1 MVILESILVFVLKFF
16 YGLTHSYELSLILL
30 SAFVSL
36 SLAPLYHLTGILE
49 KKERTIKQRLAMYKP
64 STHRNLNEL
73 YEQFGYWP
81 FYSIRSLASL
91 FIQIP
96 VLIAAY
102 DALSDYAPLK
112 NTWLGYP
119 DNIIAGLN
127 IFPFI
132 MTFINLCAVFIS
144 SEPQSKERKQGIFIA
159 IVFFGLL
166 YTSPVALLIYWTFN
180 QLFTLVRYLIV
191 YPFPKIKRPNLN
203 LDFAWQ
209 FLLVLT
215 IHSIFVILVDGKTAG
230 VYWIFAFFI
239 MLSVYKF
246 ATKIKIPFFI
256 PNLKTIALNI
266 SVMAFP
272 AILLF
277 KSNEI
282 YFSEIELI
290 IYAAVLLLFSVF
302 ISFILSP
309 KFSVSF
315 ILSLMFLPM
324 AREITYHTADLRTA
338 FFVLFVV
345 VLIFVGSVIKQKGA
359 IIAFSLLASIYLL
372 CFTGNESSN
381 FIKAGEGEGK
391 TPTELLELELKDS
404 ASIYLFMHDAFPH
417 KDYAKH
423 LDLPNYNNLINMFE
437 QNNFKIYDIYSM
449 AYTTQTTM
457 SSLFDIDTNL
467 LLKYKG
473 TATAKYDDII
483 KNPYLSND
491 FHPNYFKAIFN
502 GNSFTN
508 TLLQKKGYST
518 ALLAPHSYEPSYK
531 GKKTYN
537 FVFYGKTSSVNDNE
551 NKIENQVLKNI
562 LNGNLNSNLLQDSLA
577 TSHLINI
584 AEFARD
590 NSKKTKFFMWGAA
603 SACPGHSSFGAL
615 GTTEKELEQFLPT
628 YNKCLEAMKTEI
640 EMLKANKNAII
651 IFMSDHGGYFMDN
664 GIGYKLPKGY
674 DFSKT
679 DYMKFRDIFGAFMAV
694 RWPSRE
700 KAEKYDSN
708 FNVSQ
713 DLFPIIF
720 AYLFDSE
727 IPLKYKMKNTELRLG
742 PHKFDRGVFY
752 KDFYQDKK

>member
-1 MVILESILVFVLKFF
+1 MTFLESLLIFVLEFF

-49 KKERTIKQRLAMYKP
+49 KKERLIKQRLAMYKP
-64 STHRNLNEL
+64 SSHRNLNEL
-73 YEQFGYWP
+73 YKQFGYLP

-96 VLIAAY
+96 ILIAAY
-102 DALSDYAPLK
+102 DALSDYMPLK

-119 DNIIAGLN
+119 DNTIAGLN
-127 IFPFI
+127 ILPFV

-144 SEPQSKERKQGIFIA
+144 SEKQSKERKQGIFIA
-159 IVFFGLL
+159 MVFFGLL

-180 QLFTLVRYLIV
+180 QLFTLARYLMV

-209 FLLVLT
+209 FLLALT
-215 IHSIFVILVDGKTAG
+215 IHSILTIFVGEKISDS
-230 VYWIFAFFI
+230 YWIFALFI

-246 ATKIKIPFFI
+246 VAKAKNPFFI

-272 AILLF
+272 AILFF

-282 YFSEIELI
+282 YFNGIELLV
-290 IYAAVLLLFSVF
+290 YATVLLLFPVLL
-302 ISFILSP
+302 SFILSP
-309 KFSVSF
+309 KLSISL

-324 AREITYHTADLRTA
+324 AREITYHAADLRTS
-338 FFVLFVV
+338 FLTLFVV
-345 VLIFVGSVIKQKGA
+345 VLIFIGSVIKQKGA
-359 IIAFSLLASIYLL
+359 IIAFSLIASIYIL
-372 CFTGNESSN
+372 CFTGNENLN
-381 FIKAGEGEGK
+381 FRKAGIGEGK
-391 TPTELLELELKDS
+391 IPEELMELKLKDS

-417 KDYAKH
+417 KDYAH
-423 LDLPNYNNLINMFE
+423 HFGLPSYDNLMALFE
-437 QNNFKIYDIYSM
+437 QGDFKIYDVYSM
-449 AYTTQTTM
+449 GYTTYVTM
-457 SSLFDIDTNL
+457 SSLFDMDTNL

-473 TATAKYDDII
+473 TATVKYDDIA
-483 KNPYLSND
+483 KSPYLSND
-491 FHPNYFKAIFN
+491 FHPNYFKTIFS
-502 GNSFTN
+502 GNNLTN

-518 ALLAPHSYEPSYK
+518 ALLAPHGYDPAYK
-531 GKKTYN
+531 GNKSYD
-537 FVFYGKTSSVNDNE
+537 FVFYGKTSSIKDNE

-562 LNGNLNSNLLQDSLA
+562 LKGTLNSDLLQDSLF

-584 AEFARD
+584 ADFAQD
-590 NSKKTKFFMWGAA
+590 NSEKTKFFMWGAG
-603 SACPGHSSFGAL
+603 CPGHSTFGAL
-615 GTTEKELEQFLPT
+615 GTTEKEMEHFIPI

-640 EMLKANKNAII
+640 EMIKANPNAII

-664 GIGYKLPKGY
+664 GLGYKFPKNY
-674 DFSKT
+674 DFSKS
-679 DYMKFRDIFGAFMAV
+679 DYMKFRDVFGAFMAI
-694 RWPSRE
+694 RWPNME
-700 KAEKYDSN
+700 KTEKYDN
-708 FNVSQ
+708 DFNITQ
-713 DLFPIIF
+713 DLFPIVF

-742 PHKFDRGVFY
+742 PHKFDKGVFY
-752 KDFYQDKK
+752 KDFYKE

>member
-1 MVILESILVFVLKFF
+1 MVILESVLIFVLKFF
-16 YGLTHSYELSLILL
+16 YDLTHSYELSLILL

-102 DALSDYAPLK
+102 DALSNYAPLK

-119 DNIIAGLN
+119 DNTIAGFN
-127 IFPFI
+127 IFPFV

-144 SEPQSKERKQGIFIA
+144 SEPQSKERKQGVFIA
-159 IVFFGLL
+159 MVFFGLL
-166 YTSPVALLIYWTFN
+166 YTSPAALLIYWTFN
-180 QLFTLVRYLIV
+180 QLFTLARYLMV

-203 LDFAWQ
+203 LNFVWQ
-209 FLLVLT
+209 FLSILV
-215 IHSIFVILVDGKTAG
+215 IHSILTVFVGKKISD
-230 VYWIFAFFI
+230 VYWIFALFI
-239 MLSVYKF
+239 MLIVYKF
-246 ATKIKIPFFI
+246 ATKAKNPLFV
-256 PNLKTIALNI
+256 PNLKTIVLNI

-282 YFSEIELI
+282 YFNGAELLV
-290 IYAAVLLLFSVF
+290 YAAVLLLFSVF

-324 AREITYHTADLRTA
+324 AREITYHTTDLRIS

-345 VLIFVGSVIKQKGA
+345 VLIFIGSVIKQKGA
-359 IIAFSLLASIYLL
+359 IIAFSLIASIYLL
-372 CFTGNESSN
+372 YFTGNENSN
-381 FIKAGEGEGK
+381 FRKAGEGESK
-391 TPTELLELELKDS
+391 APAELLELELKDS

-417 KDYAKH
+417 KDYANYFN
-423 LDLPNYNNLINMFE
+423 LPSYDNLMDIFE
-437 QNNFKIYDIYSM
+437 QGDFKIYDVYSM
-449 AYTTQTTM
+449 GYTTQVTM
-457 SSLFDIDTNL
+457 SSLFDMNADL
-467 LLKYKG
+467 LTKYSG
-473 TATAKYDDII
+473 SATAKYDEIA
-483 KNPYLSND
+483 KSPNFSND
-491 FHPNYFKAIFN
+491 FHPNFLKTIFN
-502 GNSFTN
+502 GNNITN

-518 ALLAPHSYEPSYK
+518 ALLAPHSYDPAYK
-531 GKKTYN
+531 GNKFYD
-537 FVFYGKTSSVNDNE
+537 FVFYGKTGTINDGE
-551 NKIENQVLKNI
+551 SKTENQVLKNI
-562 LNGNLNSNLLQDSLA
+562 LNGTLNSDLLQDSLFA
-577 TSHLINI
+577 SHLVNI
-584 AEFARD
+584 AEYAHD
-590 NSKKTKFFMWGAA
+590 NSKKTKFFMWGAG
-603 SACPGHSSFGAL
+603 CPGHSSFGAL
-615 GTTEKELEQFLPT
+615 GTTEKEIEWFTPI
-628 YNKCLEAMKTEI
+628 YNKCLEAMKKEI
-640 EMLKANKNAII
+640 EMVRANPDAII

-679 DYMKFRDIFGAFMAV
+679 DYMKFRDVFGAFMAV
-694 RWPSRE
+694 RWPSRG

-727 IPLKYKMKNTELRLG
+727 IPLKYKMKNAEVRLG
-742 PHKFDRGVFY
+742 PHKFDKGIFY
-752 KDFYQDKK
+752 KDFYKDKK